1 MPLTRSV
8 MGQMMARFRNFY
20 NLYKVKDLV
29 EKKGQKGSMRFEQVQ
44 RFI

>member
-8 MGQMMARFRNFY
+8 IGQMMARFQ
-20 NLYKVKDLV
+20 NLLQSIKSQDLV
-29 EKKGQKGSMRFEQVQ
+29 EKKVQKGSMRFEQVQ